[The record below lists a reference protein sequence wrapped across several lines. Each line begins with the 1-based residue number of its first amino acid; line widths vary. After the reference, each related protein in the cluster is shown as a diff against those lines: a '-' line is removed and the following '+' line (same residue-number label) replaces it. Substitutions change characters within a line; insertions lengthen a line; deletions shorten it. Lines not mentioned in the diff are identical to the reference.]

1 MERSRER
8 EIKGNQRIPAEIWAQ
23 AQGGENVYNLAMRE
37 VAKRHISQVLS
48 IERAERKDR
57 TNLRR

>member
-1 MERSRER
+1 M
-8 EIKGNQRIPAEIWAQ
+8 NQTAGRRKHKRKNAK
-23 AQGGENVYNLAMRE
+23 NVYNLAMRE

>member
-23 AQGGENVYNLAMRE
+23 AQGGDVYNLAMRE